1 MKILTIIIGVTV
13 VGVIGYWIFTQIK
26 KYYDSNRN

>member
-1 MKILTIIIGVTV
+1 MGTLINIIGVIV

-26 KYYDSNRN
+26 KYYGNRN